1 VKIVRAEVVP
11 GGGALERPVGNARSG
26 WRARHGLILRVH
38 DEAGGT
44 GQGEASPLLDYSA
57 DDLPAA
63 RAALE
68 AFAARLPGF
77 ELEQPLRAIGDA
89 VGESAAARFALETA
103 VLDLLGQRRGQPLWA
118 LLVANAR
125 EVPAALPL
133 SALVDMGSGAAARQS
148 AENALE
154 RGITTL
160 KLKVGR
166 SGEWESELRIAQ
178 TLRAAFG
185 PAVRLRFDANRG
197 FSPSDAGARLRA
209 LAELDPE
216 FVEEPLDA
224 ADLPALGRSKVP
236 LALDESLLRAE
247 LLDARLADSGVVAI
261 VLKPMLLGGFSRCIE
276 LAARARRLGLRVVV
290 SHLFDG
296 PIALS
301 ATAAL
306 ALAAMHAGDGAAG
319 LARHAGLSA
328 WQAVEL
334 PAFAPATLLPWSAP
348 GLGLPL
354 LGGSA
359 A

>member
-1 VKIVRAEVVP
+1 MKIVRAEVVP
-11 GGGALERPVGNARSG
+11 SGGALERRVGNARSA

-38 DEAGGT
+38 DEAGGI
-44 GQGEASPLLDYSA
+44 GQGEASPLPDYSA

-63 RAALE
+63 RAALD

-77 ELEQPLRAIGDA
+77 ELEQPLETIGEA
-89 VGESAAARFALETA
+89 ATESAAARFALETA
-103 VLDLLGQRRGQPLWA
+103 LLDLLGQRRGRPLWA
-118 LLVANAR
+118 LLASNAH
-125 EVPAALPL
+125 EDPSVVPL
-133 SALVDMGSGAAARQS
+133 SALVDMGSLAAARQS

-166 SGEWESELRIAQ
+166 SGAWESELRIAQ

-185 PAVRLRFDANRG
+185 PAVRLRFDANGG
-197 FSPSDAGARLRA
+197 FIPSDARARLHA

-216 FVEEPLDA
+216 FVEEPLGA
-224 ADLPALGRSKVP
+224 ADLPALGRSPVP
-236 LALDESLLRAE
+236 LAIDESLLQAK
-247 LLDARLADSGVVAI
+247 LDARLADSGVVAV
-261 VLKPMLLGGFSRCIE
+261 VLKPMLLGGFSRCLE

-296 PIALS
+296 PIALG

-306 ALAAMHAGDGAAG
+306 ALATMRAGDGAAG
-319 LARHAGLSA
+319 LAPHPGLSA

-334 PAFAPATLLPWSAP
+334 PAFARATLLPWTAP

-354 LGGSA
+354 LRGSVS
-359 A
+359 